1 MGQNERMASLDRFKT
16 AETPLLVAT
25 DVAARG
31 LDIPNVEYVVNYTF
45 PLTIE
50 DYVHRIGRTGRGGKT
65 GKSVTYFTEEDKAH
79 AGELVKVLRDAD
91 QPVPKEMD
99 RFPTSKFIRS
109 LFRFQCCTAAHK
121 TFLFFLFVQT

>member
-45 PLTIE
+45 PSLSKITSI
-50 DYVHRIGRTGRGGKT
+50 V
-65 GKSVTYFTEEDKAH
+65 
-79 AGELVKVLRDAD
+79 LVVLVEVERLAN
-91 QPVPKEMD
+91 P
-99 RFPTSKFIRS
+99 
-109 LFRFQCCTAAHK
+109 
-121 TFLFFLFVQT
+121 